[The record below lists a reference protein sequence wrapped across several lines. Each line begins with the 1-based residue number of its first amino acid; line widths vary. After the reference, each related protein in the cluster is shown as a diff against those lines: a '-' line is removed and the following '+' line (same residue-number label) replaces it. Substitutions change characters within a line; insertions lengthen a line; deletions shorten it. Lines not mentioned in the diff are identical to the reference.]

1 MPAPVLNAAQLMQ
14 IRQDALLIDLASAPG
29 GVDFGAAEARG
40 IHAIHAL
47 ALPGKTAPETAGEI
61 VAQSVRELL
70 EGGAQNG

>member
-1 MPAPVLNAAQLMQ
+1 MPDQQ
-14 IRQDALLIDLASAPG
+14 RGLLYAGVNLSPLPS

-40 IHAIHAL
+40 IRAIHAL

-61 VAQSVRELL
+61 VAQSVREML